1 MKRLGVSLVL
11 VGSCFATW
19 AQTGSTANDS
29 PGISDFPNYHPLIV
43 HFPLVLLLAAGILQI
58 AIVFMDHPGKSYNYA
73 VTAAT
78 VTGFITAL
86 LAATVLHAHPAH
98 DINAK

>member
-43 HFPLVLLLAAGILQI
+43 HFPLVFGIAAGSRYFADCHSIYGSSRQKL
-58 AIVFMDHPGKSYNYA
+58 
-73 VTAAT
+73 
-78 VTGFITAL
+78 
-86 LAATVLHAHPAH
+86 
-98 DINAK
+98 